1 MEPGRGLSQAS
12 HRSYRPR
19 CIRYNEPH
27 AGGPPAH
34 PGRGRAGEGGGAR
47 ARGRAARGGARGRGH
62 ARPSAGRHARCRG
75 APPTARRGR
84 RPARAGAPRA
94 PGAPDPAR
102 GDRAPPAP
110 ECRRDVPGA
119 PAPVVIWN
127 AEAETL
133 GRAARARLQLAR
145 LRETIGWAVAH
156 VAFHRERLGGAEG
169 PRRPILGRAP
179 VRPESHLRANYP
191 ISLFAVEPRAIAPI
205 PPPPGAQGKPTN
217 GGYTAAD

>member
-1 MEPGRGLSQAS
+1 MEPGRALSQAT

-19 CIRYNEPH
+19 GLRYNEPH

-62 ARPSAGRHARCRG
+62 ARPSAGRHARRRG

-84 RPARAGAPRA
+84 RRARAGAPRA

-156 VAFHRERLGGAEG
+156 VAFHRERLGGGEG
-169 PRRPILGRAP
+169 PRPADPAPRPF
-179 VRPESHLRANYP
+179 RPETDP
-191 ISLFAVEPRAIAPI
+191 PRPF
-205 PPPPGAQGKPTN
+205 PV
-217 GGYTAAD
+217 